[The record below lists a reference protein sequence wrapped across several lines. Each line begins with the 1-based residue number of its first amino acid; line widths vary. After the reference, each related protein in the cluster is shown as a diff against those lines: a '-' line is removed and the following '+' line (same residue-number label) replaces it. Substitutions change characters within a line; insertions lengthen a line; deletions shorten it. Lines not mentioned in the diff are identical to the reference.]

1 MRPVSALPLLV
12 PAPGRWVVDRERG
25 VVEAELAIISPDLTT
40 DALLDAIDEWMRQL
54 RRADAPAVDYAELVD
69 VGGVP
74 TLRWPAP
81 ALRGGQLL
89 DADVPIERRLHYLE
103 IASRA
108 IDSLHAHGLVHGG
121 LGLDSLWITDD
132 VVTFPDV
139 ALNDALYGL
148 VALPPLAG
156 VYAAPEIRSAR
167 NPEPATDQF
176 ALAVIAHE
184 VLSGAPRS
192 QIATIDGVTSVDA
205 VMVEPNRAIFPGAPA
220 AMADVIARGLAAAP
234 AARYPNCAVLI
245 STLQRAW
252 RATPGSAEVIAE
264 LKAQVADRRSHG
276 RKLMAV
282 IAAGLLVGAAY
293 GYSRARRQPEP
304 GTAASAA
311 STAPIVTALHIPRRA
326 TDRVFVDGVLITSQ
340 DSALAITPGLHDIE
354 VHRADGRRV
363 VRRLEIPAG
372 QTTRFPLE

>member
-1 MRPVSALPLLV
+1 
-12 PAPGRWVVDRERG
+12 
-25 VVEAELAIISPDLTT
+25 
-40 DALLDAIDEWMRQL
+40 
-54 RRADAPAVDYAELVD
+54 
-69 VGGVP
+69 
-74 TLRWPAP
+74 
-81 ALRGGQLL
+81 
-89 DADVPIERRLHYLE
+89 
-103 IASRA
+103 
-108 IDSLHAHGLVHGG
+108 
-121 LGLDSLWITDD
+121 
-132 VVTFPDV
+132 
-139 ALNDALYGL
+139 
-148 VALPPLAG
+148 
-156 VYAAPEIRSAR
+156 
-167 NPEPATDQF
+167 
-176 ALAVIAHE
+176 
-184 VLSGAPRS
+184 
-192 QIATIDGVTSVDA
+192 
-205 VMVEPNRAIFPGAPA
+205 
-220 AMADVIARGLAAAP
+220 MADVIARGLAAAP

-326 TDRVFVDGVLITSQ
+326 TDRVFIDGVLITSQ